1 MPHDVHPR
9 ALRSAAAAGFVLHT
23 LAVLWLWKTWEE
35 GLRGSLLLL
44 IDLPVAIFY
53 LATSQEHLLAW
64 GLLLGGAQWALLTSL
79 LTLLVGRISEK
90 RRPG

>member
-23 LAVLWLWKTWEE
+23 LAVLWLWRTWEE
-35 GLRGSLLLL
+35 GLRGSILLL
-44 IDLPVAIFY
+44 IDLPVAIIY

-64 GLLLGGAQWALLTSL
+64 SLLLGGAQWAVLTAL
-79 LTLLVGRISEK
+79 LTLVVGRISEPRK
-90 RRPG
+90 QG